1 MKLADFVLSEYGSAS
16 SIPAP
21 VNRMMAAFAADFRQ
35 DKDINVGV
43 GYVNERTIPHDL
55 ISEAL
60 QAVIAHPEKY
70 KVALNYGGSQGSPNL
85 IDSIK
90 KFHVEN
96 GIGGLTQELLDR
108 NEIIIGPNSATSLLF
123 LNGTKELL
131 ELEKDLIEFIDKQVI
146 DSLVYELYF
155 KEKFE
160 DDGMKTNLL
169 GLVEPYLKDIDALK
183 SDEEKLQAI
192 KEVVDGIKSDGAIMS
207 EIQSIKNQE
216 WVKIIEGGEE

>member
-1 MKLADFVLSEYGSAS
+1 MNLADFVLSEYGTAS

-43 GYVNERTIPHDL
+43 GYVNERTIPHAL

-60 QAVIAHPEKY
+60 RAVLAHPEKY

-96 GIGGLTQELLDR
+96 AIGGLTQELVDR
-108 NEIIIGPNSATSLLF
+108 NEIIIGPNGATSLLF
-123 LNGTKELL
+123 LNETEERRKT
-131 ELEKDLIEFIDKQVI
+131 EKDLIEFIDNQVI

-155 KEKFE
+155 KDK
-160 DDGMKTNLL
+160 
-169 GLVEPYLKDIDALK
+169 LKRM
-183 SDEEKLQAI
+183 
-192 KEVVDGIKSDGAIMS
+192 G
-207 EIQSIKNQE
+207 
-216 WVKIIEGGEE
+216 